1 MNAEALLDWLAHT
14 LEEIMPGKFGDKVAD
29 VEGIAHT
36 IRRTHFFTH
45 WLICRPSHRSTR
57 WLR

>member
-14 LEEIMPGKFGDKVAD
+14 LQEIMPEKFDDKVAD

-36 IRRTHFFTH
+36 I
-45 WLICRPSHRSTR
+45 SS
-57 WLR
+57 